1 MVNVSNIFP
10 NLNVLW
16 QGELLIKT
24 IKYVLVIL
32 LKDSLKKSSK
42 YNRQRKSRV
51 SAKSGVIND
60 ILIYMEKTKQD

>member
-1 MVNVSNIFP
+1 MVNVSNISP

-42 YNRQRKSRV
+42 YNRQRKSQV

>member
-42 YNRQRKSRV
+42 YNRQRKSQV

-60 ILIYMEKTKQD
+60 ILIYLEKTKQD

>member
-42 YNRQRKSRV
+42 YNRQRKSQV